1 MRRTDN
7 TTRRPDMPGLE
18 GNPELWVQLGEE
30 ARITNQAILET
41 VQELKNEMARLR
53 EDNARLT
60 MEQERILKSLSERQ
74 NQVPVN
80 PSMEH
85 QRTSEEQNHPILPG
99 GSEEQEERS
108 DNVYEQQT
116 SKRQRMELQGEFRKI
131 KPPHFD
137 GEQEEAAEAWLINMN
152 KYFQLYEYD
161 HNLKARLAIFQLQ
174 GKATLWWEEVK
185 IVKGVTEQTITWDN
199 FQRYFK
205 EIYLTERFY
214 DEKAKEFHDLRLGQ
228 QTMDEFITRFTSLL
242 RYVPYIR
249 EEKAKVQR
257 FVSSLPPYM
266 RERIEFDNPK
276 SMDEVIRKAR
286 ICYQQSRQK
295 GEAVGKKWSDRKGF
309 KPMGNNKGNRNSGGK
324 RNSKSPHNRIPD
336 RTTSKFRPN
345 TDAKSN
351 GQQIRLDSEGVTR
364 PPVQCW
370 GCGGPHYIKNCPQ
383 RKGTE
388 QLSQIQEA
396 STVGEV
402 GRSIP
407 RINAA
412 LEDRQA
418 EYQPTMVEFE
428 GNISNLTVSILID
441 PGATLSYVSPKV
453 VERCKLQSTKF
464 KNPWLVQLA
473 TGAKRRV
480 GAKIKDCSF
489 TIAGQPVMAD
499 LNVLP
504 LGSYD
509 ILIGMD
515 WLEKHWSLVDC
526 KTKIIY
532 FKDSLGNKKEMQGIK
547 RHTQV
552 RPITANQ
559 LAKCIR
565 KGCQIYAVQVGYAD
579 SKDKTAILNNI
590 PVIQEFTDV
599 FPEEIPGLP
608 PKRNIDFTIEL
619 VPGAAPVSRAPYRM
633 SVPELT
639 ELKMQLQELLDKNYI
654 RPSVSPWGAPVL
666 FVKKKDGT
674 FRMCIDY
681 RQLNKLTI
689 KNKYPLPRIDELFD
703 QVKGATVFSKIDLR
717 SGYHQIR
724 IKEEDIAKT
733 AFRTRYGHYEFV
745 VLPFGLT
752 NAPATFMCLMN
763 SIFHQYLDRFVLIF
777 IDDILVYSRTVEEH
791 QEHLRKVLQTLRE
804 HQLYAKFSKCD
815 FFKEEIQYL
824 GHVISKEGIVVDP
837 EKIKAIMDWPVP
849 KDVADIRSFMGLSG
863 YYRRFVEGF
872 SKHLLTTAPIL
883 RIANPDN
890 DYVVCTDASKE
901 GVGGVLMQEGRVI
914 AYESRKLKEHEQK
927 YSAYDLELTAVIHAL
942 KMWRHY
948 LVGRKFLLL
957 TDHHSLTNYFSQPT
971 LNARQARWVD
981 FLGSFDFEIRHL
993 QGKENRVADALS
1005 RKVQQLYEVSV
1016 SEWKSP
1022 VLEMV
1027 KEASRQDVNYQQLK
1041 LQLQQA
1047 AGLTDQSD
1055 YKLNEDGMIHFKQR
1069 LYVPSQDKI
1078 KNLIMDEFHVSHYTG
1093 HPGYQKM
1100 ITAIRK
1106 EYFWPGMKKDIAE
1119 YLARC
1124 LECQQIKAEHQHPA
1138 GLLQPLPIPEWKW
1151 EIISMDFITGLP
1163 KTKKGNDSI
1172 MVIVDKLSKAAHFI
1186 PVQSTYRAPQIA
1198 HVFMQN
1204 VFRLHGL
1211 PKVIISDRDVKFTST
1226 FWRTLF
1232 ADLGT
1237 QLNFSTAYHPQTDGQ
1252 TERVNQVVEDMLRAF
1267 VMQQPTLWEE
1277 YLHLVEFSYN
1287 NGYHTSTQ
1295 MSPFEVMYG
1304 RKCRTPINWGGPEDK
1319 LNLGPEMLKEMEE
1332 MVKKVRMNLK
1342 AAQDRKKNFA
1352 DRKRRFKEYQV
1363 GDHVYIRIQTKRS
1376 TLQWSGCAKLAP
1388 RYCGPFQ
1395 ILARIGPVAYQ
1406 LALPSHIRVHNVFH
1420 VSILK
1425 KYVYDPRHVIQ
1436 WQDIQ
1441 VEPEGEVLV
1450 EPLNIL
1456 DRREVQLRKR
1466 AITQV
1471 KVQWRHYGPEE
1482 ATWEDEEL
1490 MRRSY
1495 PALFVAERHRDGVQ
1509 SQGEEM

>member
-1 MRRTDN
+1 
-7 TTRRPDMPGLE
+7 
-18 GNPELWVQLGEE
+18 
-30 ARITNQAILET
+30 
-41 VQELKNEMARLR
+41 
-53 EDNARLT
+53 
-60 MEQERILKSLSERQ
+60 
-74 NQVPVN
+74 
-80 PSMEH
+80 
-85 QRTSEEQNHPILPG
+85 
-99 GSEEQEERS
+99 
-108 DNVYEQQT
+108 
-116 SKRQRMELQGEFRKI
+116 
-131 KPPHFD
+131 
-137 GEQEEAAEAWLINMN
+137 MN

-161 HNLKARLAIFQLQ
+161 NNLKARLAIFQLQ

-185 IVKGVTEQTITWDN
+185 LVKGVTEQNITWDN
-199 FQRYFK
+199 FQRFFK
-205 EIYLTERFY
+205 ERYLTERFY
-214 DEKAKEFHDLRLGQ
+214 DEKAREFHDLRLGQ
-228 QTMDEFITRFTSLL
+228 QTMDEFISRFTSLL

-257 FVSSLPPYM
+257 FISSLPAYM

-286 ICYQQSRQK
+286 ICYQQGKQK
-295 GEAVGKKWSDRKGF
+295 GETANRKWNDKRSFKTVGNS
-309 KPMGNNKGNRNSGGK
+309 KGNRSNGSKGNGK
-324 RNSKSPHNRIPD
+324 GATSRFVP
-336 RTTSKFRPN
+336 RTTAKFRA
-345 TDAKSN
+345 TSESKISE
-351 GQQIRLDSEGVTR
+351 QQPRLDNEGTAR
-364 PPVQCW
+364 APLQCW

-388 QLSQIQEA
+388 QLSQIHEA

-428 GNISNLTVSILID
+428 GKISNLTISVLID

-453 VERCKLQSTKF
+453 VERCNLQPVKF

-480 GAKIKDCSF
+480 TAKINDCSF
-489 TIAGQPVMAD
+489 VIADQPVMAD
-499 LNVLP
+499 LNILP

-526 KTKIIY
+526 KTKVIY
-532 FKDSLGNKKEMQGIK
+532 YRDQQGNRKEMQGIK
-547 RHTQV
+547 QSVQV

-559 LAKCIR
+559 LIKCVR
-565 KGCQIYAVQVGYAD
+565 KGCQVYAIQVGYAN
-579 SKDKTAILNNI
+579 SKDKSISLHNI

-608 PKRNIDFTIEL
+608 PRRNIDFTIEL
-619 VPGAAPVSRAPYRM
+619 TPGAAPVSRAPYRM
-633 SVPELT
+633 STPELT
-639 ELKMQLQELLDKNYI
+639 ELKMQLQELLDKEYI

-674 FRMCIDY
+674 LQMCIDY

-724 IKEEDIAKT
+724 IKDEDIAKT

-763 SIFHQYLDRFVLIF
+763 SIFHPYLDRFVLIF
-777 IDDILVYSRTVEEH
+777 IDDILIYSRTIEEH
-791 QEHLRKVLQTLRE
+791 HEHLRMVLQTLRE
-804 HQLYAKFSKCD
+804 HQLYEKFSKCD

-824 GHVISKEGIVVDP
+824 GHVITKDGIAVDP

-849 KDVADIRSFMGLSG
+849 KDVADVRSFMGLAE

-872 SKHLLTTAPIL
+872 SKVAFPITSLQKKGRAFQWTPNCQKSFEQLKQLLTTAPIL
-883 RIANPDN
+883 SIADPHK
-890 DYVVCTDASKE
+890 DY
-901 GVGGVLMQEGRVI
+901 L
-914 AYESRKLKEHEQK
+914 EHEQR
-927 YSAYDLELTAVIHAL
+927 YSAYDLELAAIIHAL

-948 LVGRKFLLL
+948 LLGRKFLLL
-957 TDHHSLTNYFSQPT
+957 TDHHSLTSYFNQPT
-971 LNARQARWVD
+971 LNARQARWMD
-981 FLGSFDFEIRHL
+981 FLSGFDFEIKHL
-993 QGKENRVADALS
+993 QGKANRVADALS
-1005 RKVQQLYEVSV
+1005 RKVQSLYEISTTG
-1016 SEWKSP
+1016 WKNP
-1022 VLEMV
+1022 FLDMI
-1027 KEASRQDVNYQQLK
+1027 KEISDQDTGYQQLK
-1041 LQLQQA
+1041 QQIQ
-1047 AGLTDQSD
+1047 QSD
-1055 YKLNEDGMIHFKQR
+1055 GKDSQQEFTIDDAGIVYFKQR
-1069 LYVPSQDKI
+1069 IYVPNQNKI
-1078 KNLIMDEFHVSHYTG
+1078 KSLIMDEFHINHYAG

-1100 ITAIRK
+1100 MTAIRK
-1106 EYFWPGMKKDIAE
+1106 EYFWPGMKKDIVE

-1163 KTKKGNDSI
+1163 RTKKNNDSI
-1172 MVIVDKLSKAAHFI
+1172 MVVVDKLSKAAHFI
-1186 PVQSTYRAPQIA
+1186 PVQSTFRATQIA
-1198 HVFMQN
+1198 HIFMQN

-1211 PKVIISDRDVKFTST
+1211 PKTIISDRDVKFTSA
-1226 FWRTLF
+1226 FWKTLF

-1252 TERVNQVVEDMLRAF
+1252 TERVNQIVEDMLRAY
-1267 VMQQPTLWEE
+1267 VMQQPTRWEE
-1277 YLHLVEFSYN
+1277 YLHLVEFAYN

-1304 RKCRTPINWGGPEDK
+1304 RKCRTPSSWGGPEDK
-1319 LNLGPEMLKEMEE
+1319 LSLGPDMLKEMED
-1332 MVKKVRMNLK
+1332 MVKRVRINLK
-1342 AAQDRKKNFA
+1342 AAQDRQKNFA

-1363 GDHVYIRIQTKRS
+1363 GDHVYIRIQAKRS
-1376 TLQWSGCAKLAP
+1376 TLQWAGCAKLAP

-1420 VSILK
+1420 VSVLK
-1425 KYVYDPRHVIQ
+1425 KYVYDPKH
-1436 WQDIQ
+1436 

-1450 EPLNIL
+1450 KPLSIL
-1456 DRREVQLRKR
+1456 DQREVQLRKR
-1466 AITQV
+1466 VITQV
-1471 KVQWRHYGPEE
+1471 KVQWRHFGPEE
-1482 ATWEDEEL
+1482 ATWEDQEL
-1490 MRRSY
+1490 MKKTY
-1495 PALFVAERHRDGVQ
+1495 PVLFMTVRHRDGVQ

>member
-1 MRRTDN
+1 
-7 TTRRPDMPGLE
+7 
-18 GNPELWVQLGEE
+18 
-30 ARITNQAILET
+30 
-41 VQELKNEMARLR
+41 
-53 EDNARLT
+53 
-60 MEQERILKSLSERQ
+60 
-74 NQVPVN
+74 
-80 PSMEH
+80 
-85 QRTSEEQNHPILPG
+85 
-99 GSEEQEERS
+99 
-108 DNVYEQQT
+108 
-116 SKRQRMELQGEFRKI
+116 
-131 KPPHFD
+131 
-137 GEQEEAAEAWLINMN
+137 
-152 KYFQLYEYD
+152 
-161 HNLKARLAIFQLQ
+161 
-174 GKATLWWEEVK
+174 
-185 IVKGVTEQTITWDN
+185 
-199 FQRYFK
+199 
-205 EIYLTERFY
+205 
-214 DEKAKEFHDLRLGQ
+214 
-228 QTMDEFITRFTSLL
+228 
-242 RYVPYIR
+242 
-249 EEKAKVQR
+249 
-257 FVSSLPPYM
+257 
-266 RERIEFDNPK
+266 
-276 SMDEVIRKAR
+276 
-286 ICYQQSRQK
+286 
-295 GEAVGKKWSDRKGF
+295 
-309 KPMGNNKGNRNSGGK
+309 
-324 RNSKSPHNRIPD
+324 
-336 RTTSKFRPN
+336 
-345 TDAKSN
+345 
-351 GQQIRLDSEGVTR
+351 
-364 PPVQCW
+364 
-370 GCGGPHYIKNCPQ
+370 
-383 RKGTE
+383 
-388 QLSQIQEA
+388 
-396 STVGEV
+396 
-402 GRSIP
+402 
-407 RINAA
+407 
-412 LEDRQA
+412 
-418 EYQPTMVEFE
+418 MVEFE

-441 PGATLSYVSPKV
+441 PGATLSYVSPKI

-547 RHTQV
+547 RLVQV

-559 LAKCIR
+559 LAKCVR

-724 IKEEDIAKT
+724 IKEQDIAKT
-733 AFRTRYGHYEFV
+733 AFRTKYDHYEFV

-752 NAPATFMCLMN
+752 NAPETFMCLMN
-763 SIFHQYLDRFVLIF
+763 IIFHQYLDRFVLIF

-824 GHVISKEGIVVDP
+824 GHVISKEGIAVDP

-849 KDVADIRSFMGLSG
+849 KDVADIRSFMGLAG

-872 SKHLLTTAPIL
+872 SRVAFPITSLQKKGKAFQWTPNCQKSFEQLKHLLTTAPIL
-883 RIANPDN
+883 RIADPDK

-901 GVGGVLMQEGRVI
+901 GVGGVLMQEGRVV

-981 FLGSFDFEIRHL
+981 FLSGFDFEIKHL

-1016 SEWKSP
+1016 SEGKSP

-1041 LQLQQA
+1041 LQLQQS

-1055 YKLNEDGMIHFKQR
+1055 YKLNKDGMIHFKQR

-1078 KNLIMDEFHVSHYTG
+1078 KNLIMDEFHVSHYAG

-1119 YLARC
+1119 YLSRC

-1138 GLLQPLPIPEWKW
+1138 GLLQPLLIPEWKW

-1186 PVQSTYRAPQIA
+1186 PVQSTYKAPQIA

-1204 VFRLHGL
+1204 VFKLHGL
-1211 PKVIISDRDVKFTST
+1211 PKVIISDRDVKFTSA

-1277 YLHLVEFSYN
+1277 YLHLVEFTYN

-1304 RKCRTPINWGGPEDK
+1304 RKCRTPTNWGGPEDK
-1319 LNLGPEMLKEMEE
+1319 LNLGPKMLKEMEE
-1332 MVKKVRMNLK
+1332 MVKKVRVNLK
-1342 AAQDRKKNFA
+1342 AVQDRQKNFA
-1352 DRKRRFKEYQV
+1352 DRKRRFKEY
-1363 GDHVYIRIQTKRS
+1363 
-1376 TLQWSGCAKLAP
+1376 
-1388 RYCGPFQ
+1388 Q

-1436 WQDIQ
+1436 WRDIQ

-1495 PALFVAERHRDGVQ
+1495 PALFVAERHRDGV
-1509 SQGEEM
+1509 

>member
-1 MRRTDN
+1 MGQGV
-7 TTRRPDMPGLE
+7 PGPE
-18 GNPELWVQLGEE
+18 NNPELWVQLGEE
-30 ARITNQAILET
+30 AKVTNQAILEM
-41 VQELKNEMARLR
+41 VQELKNEMARLW

-60 MEQERILKSLSERQ
+60 MEQERILKSLSDKQ
-74 NQVPVN
+74 NQLPAN
-80 PSMEH
+80 PSAEQ
-85 QRTSEEQNHPILPG
+85 QRMSEEQNHHIPPE

-108 DNVYEQQT
+108 DNVFDKQT
-116 SKRQRMELQGEFRKI
+116 SKRRKVELQGEFRKI

-137 GEQEEAAEAWLINMN
+137 GEQEEAAKAWIINMN

-161 HNLKARLAIFQLQ
+161 NNLKARLAIFQLQ

-185 IVKGVTEQTITWDN
+185 IVKGVTEQDITWEN
-199 FQRYFK
+199 FQRFFK
-205 EIYLTERFY
+205 ERYLTERFY
-214 DEKAKEFHDLRLGQ
+214 DEKAREFHDLQLGQ
-228 QTMDEFITRFTSLL
+228 ITMDEFITRFTSLL

-257 FVSSLPPYM
+257 FVSSLPAYM
-266 RERIEFDNPK
+266 QERIEFDNPK

-286 ICYQQSRQK
+286 ICYQQGKQK
-295 GEAVGKKWSDRKGF
+295 GETANRKWNEKRNFKTVGNS
-309 KPMGNNKGNRNSGGK
+309 KGNRSNGSKGNGK
-324 RNSKSPHNRIPD
+324 GATSRFAP
-336 RTTSKFRPN
+336 RTTSKFRTN
-345 TDAKSN
+345 NESKVN
-351 GQQIRLDSEGVTR
+351 EQQPRLDNEGTAR

-388 QLSQIQEA
+388 QLSQIHEA

-428 GNISNLTVSILID
+428 GKISNLTISVLID

-453 VERCKLQSTKF
+453 VERCNLQSVKF

-480 GAKIKDCSF
+480 TAKINDCPF
-489 TIAGQPVMAD
+489 IIADQPVTAD
-499 LNVLP
+499 LNTLP

-526 KTKIIY
+526 KTKVIY
-532 FKDSLGNKKEMQGIK
+532 YRDKQGNRKEMQGIK
-547 RHTQV
+547 QPVQV

-559 LAKCIR
+559 LIKCIR
-565 KGCQIYAVQVGYAD
+565 KRCQVYAIQVGYAN
-579 SKDKTAILNNI
+579 SKDKSISLNSI

-608 PKRNIDFTIEL
+608 PRRNIDFTIEL
-619 VPGAAPVSRAPYRM
+619 IPGAAPVSRAPYKM
-633 SVPELT
+633 STPELT
-639 ELKMQLQELLDKNYI
+639 ELKMQLQELLDKEYI

-666 FVKKKDGT
+666 FVKKKDG
-674 FRMCIDY
+674 
-681 RQLNKLTI
+681 
-689 KNKYPLPRIDELFD
+689 
-703 QVKGATVFSKIDLR
+703 
-717 SGYHQIR
+717 YHQIR
-724 IKEEDIAKT
+724 IKDEDIAKT

-763 SIFHQYLDRFVLIF
+763 SIFHPYLDRFVLIF
-777 IDDILVYSRTVEEH
+777 IDDILIYSRKIEEH
-791 QEHLRKVLQTLRE
+791 HEHLRMVLQTLRE

-824 GHVISKEGIVVDP
+824 GHVITKDGIDVDP

-849 KDVADIRSFMGLSG
+849 KDVADVRYFMGLAG

-872 SKHLLTTAPIL
+872 SKVAFPITSLQKKGRAFHWTPNCQKSFEQLKHLLTTAPIL
-883 RIANPDN
+883 SIADPHK

-901 GVGGVLMQEGRVI
+901 GLGGLLMQEGRVI
-914 AYESRKLKEHEQK
+914 AYESRKLKEHEQR
-927 YSAYDLELTAVIHAL
+927 YSAYDLELAAVIHAL

-948 LVGRKFLLL
+948 LLGRKFLLL
-957 TDHHSLTNYFSQPT
+957 TDHHSLTSYFSQPT
-971 LNARQARWVD
+971 LNARQARWMD
-981 FLGSFDFEIRHL
+981 FLSGFNFDIKHL

-1005 RKVQQLYEVSV
+1005 RKVQGLYEVSIT
-1016 SEWKSP
+1016 EWKNP
-1022 VLEMV
+1022 FLDII
-1027 KEASRQDVNYQQLK
+1027 KEISGQDTEYQRLK
-1041 LQLQQA
+1041 QQIQ
-1047 AGLTDQSD
+1047 QSD
-1055 YKLNEDGMIHFKQR
+1055 GKDNQQEFTTDDAGIVYFQQR
-1069 LYVPSQDKI
+1069 IYVPNQNKI
-1078 KNLIMDEFHVSHYTG
+1078 KSLIMDEFHISHYAG

-1100 ITAIRK
+1100 MKAIRK
-1106 EYFWPGMKKDIAE
+1106 EYFWPGMKKDVVE
-1119 YLARC
+1119 YLAQC

-1138 GLLQPLPIPEWKW
+1138 GLLQPLPIPQWKW

-1163 KTKKGNDSI
+1163 KTKKNNDSI
-1172 MVIVDKLSKAAHFI
+1172 MVVVDKLSKAAHFI
-1186 PVQSTYRAPQIA
+1186 PVQSTYRAAQIA
-1198 HVFMQN
+1198 HMFMQN

-1211 PKVIISDRDVKFTST
+1211 PKTIISDQDVKFTSA
-1226 FWRTLF
+1226 FWKTLF
-1232 ADLGT
+1232 AELGT

-1252 TERVNQVVEDMLRAF
+1252 TERVNQAVEDMLRAY
-1267 VMQQPTLWEE
+1267 VMQQPTRWEE
-1277 YLHLVEFSYN
+1277 YLHLVEFAYN

-1304 RKCRTPINWGGPEDK
+1304 RKCRTPSSWGGPEDK
-1319 LNLGPEMLKEMEE
+1319 LSLGPDMLKEMED
-1332 MVKKVRMNLK
+1332 MVKRVRVNLK
-1342 AAQDRKKNFA
+1342 AAQDIQKNFA

-1363 GDHVYIRIQTKRS
+1363 GDHVYIRIQAKRS
-1376 TLQWSGCAKLAP
+1376 TLQWVGCAKLAP

-1395 ILARIGPVAYQ
+1395 ILARVGPVAYQ
-1406 LALPSHIRVHNVFH
+1406 LALLSHIRVHNVFH
-1420 VSILK
+1420 ISVLK
-1425 KYVYDPRHVIQ
+1425 KYVYDPKHVIR

-1441 VEPEGEVLV
+1441 VGL
-1450 EPLNIL
+1450 
-1456 DRREVQLRKR
+1456 
-1466 AITQV
+1466 
-1471 KVQWRHYGPEE
+1471 
-1482 ATWEDEEL
+1482 
-1490 MRRSY
+1490 SY
-1495 PALFVAERHRDGVQ
+1495 DKEFSKNPI
-1509 SQGEEM
+1509 